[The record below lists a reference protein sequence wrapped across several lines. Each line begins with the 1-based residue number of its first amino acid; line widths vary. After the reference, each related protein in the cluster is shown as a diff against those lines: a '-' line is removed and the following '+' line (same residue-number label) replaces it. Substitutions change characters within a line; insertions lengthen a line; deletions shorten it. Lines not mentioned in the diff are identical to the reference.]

1 MFAYIVRR
9 LALMLVT
16 LFGISVIIFVL
27 LRIVPGN
34 IVDILFDAAGFVDPA
49 DKANLEKELGLNQ
62 PIVVQYL
69 QWIGGLLHGDLGY
82 SYVSEKPALQEILP
96 RIPITARL
104 AGLALLFSTSI
115 GIPLGVISAVHQG
128 TRLDYVLRVVSL
140 SGLSLPSFWLGLL
153 ILMASVSLFGSM
165 PIFNPNPRTWTEA
178 FAIYCV
184 PAMAVGFRS
193 AALTMR
199 ITRSSMLEVLRQ
211 DYIRT
216 ARAKG
221 ASEAS
226 VNYRHALKNAILP
239 VITVIG
245 IEAAFLIGGLIVTE
259 TVFNIP
265 GVARFLVE
273 ALRWRDYP
281 IVQNLVMLIAV
292 VVVVRELHRRH
303 ALCRDRS
310 AHPLHGLGDIS
321 LAVVNYDSEL
331 KRAGAD
337 ATHGWRRLTFLA
349 QRYMLGTVG
358 LIIMVLFVWVAISAN
373 LISRFDPLSVD
384 SAHRLSPPDWR
395 HWMGTDSFGRDVWSR
410 IIHGARISLA
420 VGIGST
426 ALGSSLGVIIGLAS
440 GYLSGW
446 VDLVFQ
452 RVTDILQA
460 LPLLVL
466 ALVMTAALGPSLPN
480 VIIAIAIPLIPTVA
494 RVIRANTLA
503 LRELPF
509 VEAAKSIGMSETRI
523 ALRHVLPNTMAP
535 LIVLATA
542 QLGST
547 ILTEASLSF
556 LGLGIPEP
564 YPSWGRMLSE
574 SAAEYVRVAPWLVI
588 FPGVAISLAVFG
600 TNLFGD
606 ALRDILDPR
615 QRG

>member
-1 MFAYIVRR
+1 M
-9 LALMLVT
+9 
-16 LFGISVIIFVL
+16 
-27 LRIVPGN
+27 
-34 IVDILFDAAGFVDPA
+34 AA
-49 DKANLEKELGLNQ
+49 
-62 PIVVQYL
+62 I
-69 QWIGGLLHGDLGY
+69 
-82 SYVSEKPALQEILP
+82 
-96 RIPITARL
+96 
-104 AGLALLFSTSI
+104 
-115 GIPLGVISAVHQG
+115 
-128 TRLDYVLRVVSL
+128 
-140 SGLSLPSFWLGLL
+140 
-153 ILMASVSLFGSM
+153 
-165 PIFNPNPRTWTEA
+165 
-178 FAIYCV
+178 
-184 PAMAVGFRS
+184 
-193 AALTMR
+193 
-199 ITRSSMLEVLRQ
+199 
-211 DYIRT
+211 
-216 ARAKG
+216 
-221 ASEAS
+221 
-226 VNYRHALKNAILP
+226 
-239 VITVIG
+239 
-245 IEAAFLIGGLIVTE
+245 
-259 TVFNIP
+259 
-265 GVARFLVE
+265 
-273 ALRWRDYP
+273 
-281 IVQNLVMLIAV
+281 
-292 VVVVRELHRRH
+292 
-303 ALCRDRS
+303 
-310 AHPLHGLGDIS
+310 
-321 LAVVNYDSEL
+321 NYDTEL
-331 KRAGAD
+331 RRAGAHS
-337 ATHGWRRLTFLA
+337 THGWRKLVFLA
-349 QRYMLGTVG
+349 QRHLLGAIG
-358 LIIMVLFVWVAISAN
+358 LVIMVLFVLVAGFADVIA
-373 LISRFDPLSVD
+373 RFSPLSVD
-384 SAHRLSPPDWR
+384 SLHRLAAPDAQ

-426 ALGSSLGVIIGLAS
+426 ALGSSIGVIIGLTS

-452 RVTDILQA
+452 RIIDILQA

-466 ALVMTAALGPSLPN
+466 ALVMSAALGPSLPN

-542 QLGST
+542 QLGSA

>member
-1 MFAYIVRR
+1 M
-9 LALMLVT
+9 
-16 LFGISVIIFVL
+16 
-27 LRIVPGN
+27 
-34 IVDILFDAAGFVDPA
+34 
-49 DKANLEKELGLNQ
+49 
-62 PIVVQYL
+62 
-69 QWIGGLLHGDLGY
+69 
-82 SYVSEKPALQEILP
+82 
-96 RIPITARL
+96 
-104 AGLALLFSTSI
+104 
-115 GIPLGVISAVHQG
+115 
-128 TRLDYVLRVVSL
+128 
-140 SGLSLPSFWLGLL
+140 
-153 ILMASVSLFGSM
+153 
-165 PIFNPNPRTWTEA
+165 
-178 FAIYCV
+178 
-184 PAMAVGFRS
+184 
-193 AALTMR
+193 
-199 ITRSSMLEVLRQ
+199 
-211 DYIRT
+211 
-216 ARAKG
+216 
-221 ASEAS
+221 
-226 VNYRHALKNAILP
+226 
-239 VITVIG
+239 
-245 IEAAFLIGGLIVTE
+245 
-259 TVFNIP
+259 
-265 GVARFLVE
+265 
-273 ALRWRDYP
+273 
-281 IVQNLVMLIAV
+281 
-292 VVVVRELHRRH
+292 
-303 ALCRDRS
+303 
-310 AHPLHGLGDIS
+310 
-321 LAVVNYDSEL
+321 AVVNYDSEL

-384 SAHRLSPPDWR
+384 SAHRLSPPDAR